1 MNLFSY
7 THYDHFVL
15 YLDGA
20 KTSATTAYILLTTAK
35 TIKQTSNYI
44 TSTKPNLYLATGSE
58 KQKEIVRSSSPD
70 KIKSLCSI

>member
-1 MNLFSY
+1 MNLSSY

-20 KTSATTAYILLTTAK
+20 KTSATTAYVLTTAK

-58 KQKEIVRSSSPD
+58 KQKAIVRSSSPG